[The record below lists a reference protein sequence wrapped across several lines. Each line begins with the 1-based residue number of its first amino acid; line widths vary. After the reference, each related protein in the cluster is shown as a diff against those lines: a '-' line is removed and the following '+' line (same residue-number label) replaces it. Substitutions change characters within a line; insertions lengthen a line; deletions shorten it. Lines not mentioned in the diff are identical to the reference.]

1 MGQRS
6 QIYIRYN
13 INYTRGSATSNPTT
27 ENYRGLI
34 ARYYQWNYGERMISR
49 ARSIIETIKS
59 EFMEYGFMWEQNCYL
74 EKLRRICDVNFDMRD
89 IVMSTDIIKEVAE
102 ECDCDCSCI
111 FNQDNNDGQ
120 LLIDVT
126 ENGIKYCF
134 IPFYNEIEVMNG
146 RQYLVWDSRDS
157 YDVYQ
162 WTETEA
168 PKEIDKETKKYT
180 LDNLDYITE
189 NAELMTKEEAEEF
202 INADYSYLFAPNF

>member
-1 MGQRS
+1 
-6 QIYIRYN
+6 
-13 INYTRGSATSNPTT
+13 
-27 ENYRGLI
+27 
-34 ARYYQWNYGERMISR
+34 
-49 ARSIIETIKS
+49 
-59 EFMEYGFMWEQNCYL
+59 MEYDFMWGQNCYL
-74 EKLRRICDVNFDMRD
+74 EKLRRVCDVNFDMRD

-102 ECDCDCSCI
+102 EWDCDCDYS

-162 WTETEA
+162 WTETEV
-168 PKEIDKETKKYT
+168 PKEIDEETKKYT

-202 INADYSYLFAPNF
+202 IETDYSYLFALKF

>member
-13 INYTRGSATSNPTT
+13 INYTRGSATSKPETV
-27 ENYRGLI
+27 NYKGLI
-34 ARYYQWNYGERMISR
+34 ARYYQWNYGERMVSR
-49 ARSIIETIKS
+49 ARGIIEAIKD
-59 EFMEYGFMWEQNCYL
+59 EFMEYGFVWGQEQYL

-89 IVMSTDIIKEVAE
+89 IVMSTDIIREVADE
-102 ECDCDCSCI
+102 WDCNCDYI

-146 RQYLVWDSRDS
+146 RQYLVWNSQDL

-168 PKEIDKETKKYT
+168 PKEIDEETKEYT
-180 LDNLDYITE
+180 LANIDYITK
-189 NAELMTKEEAEEF
+189 NAELMTKEEVEEF

>member
-13 INYTRGSATSNPTT
+13 INYTRGSVTSNPTM

-49 ARSIIETIKS
+49 ARSIIEAIKS
-59 EFMEYGFMWEQNCYL
+59 EFMEYDFMWGQNCYL

-102 ECDCDCSCI
+102 EWDCDCGCI

-134 IPFYNEIEVMNG
+134 IPFYNEVEIMNG
-146 RQYLVWDSRDS
+146 RQYLIWDSRDS

-162 WTETEA
+162 WTEAET
-168 PKEIDKETKKYT
+168 PKEIDEETKKYT
-180 LDNLDYITE
+180 LDNLDYIAE

-202 INADYSYLFAPNF
+202 IEADYSYLFAPKF

>member
-13 INYTRGSATSNPTT
+13 INYIRGSATSNPIT

-49 ARSIIETIKS
+49 ARSIIEAIKS
-59 EFMEYGFMWEQNCYL
+59 EFMEYGFMWRQNCYL
-74 EKLRRICDVNFDMRD
+74 EKLNRICDVNFDMRD
-89 IVMSTDIIKEVAE
+89 IVMSTDIIKEIAE
-102 ECDCDCSCI
+102 EWGCDCGYI

-146 RQYLVWDSRDS
+146 RDYLVWNSQGC
-157 YDVYQ
+157 YDEHM

-168 PKEIDKETKKYT
+168 PKGIDEETKEYT
-180 LDNLDYITE
+180 LANIDYISG